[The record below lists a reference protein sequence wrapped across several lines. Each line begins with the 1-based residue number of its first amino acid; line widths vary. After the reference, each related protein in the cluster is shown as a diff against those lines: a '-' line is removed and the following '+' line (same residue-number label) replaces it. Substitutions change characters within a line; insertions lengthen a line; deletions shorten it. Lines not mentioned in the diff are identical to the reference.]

1 MVINIRDKADKFFC
15 RIKVLDLKKENDTKY
30 RIKLSGKDEVGTSQ
44 LQGLLVFKGSGM
56 GLKLSKVYD
65 DRTKA
70 EQTGKFDI
78 LLYEGAGDPNKIDGE
93 WAFFGF

>member
-1 MVINIRDKADKFFC
+1 
-15 RIKVLDLKKENDTKY
+15 
-30 RIKLSGKDEVGTSQ
+30 
-44 LQGLLVFKGSGM
+44 M

-93 WAFFGF
+93 WAFYGF